1 MRRVAGMLS
10 CAMRLTA
17 LVLVACICGAAPALG
32 APICQ
37 NRLGDFVHCEAKEAM
52 PLGWHVPD
60 DVYTARVLS
69 RTPPARSSDLVAAG
83 MVLACLFALIAL
95 LPKFDGAKDEDWQD
109 K

>member
-1 MRRVAGMLS
+1 
-10 CAMRLTA
+10 MRLVPSFL
-17 LVLVACICGAAPALG
+17 LVLTLAAPAAA

-60 DVYTARVLS
+60 AAYTARVLS
-69 RTPPARSSDLVAAG
+69 RTPPARTGDLLAAG
-83 MVLACLFALIAL
+83 AVLACLFALIAL
-95 LPKFDGAKDEDWQD
+95 LPKFDGAKGEDWSDGDWQGQD